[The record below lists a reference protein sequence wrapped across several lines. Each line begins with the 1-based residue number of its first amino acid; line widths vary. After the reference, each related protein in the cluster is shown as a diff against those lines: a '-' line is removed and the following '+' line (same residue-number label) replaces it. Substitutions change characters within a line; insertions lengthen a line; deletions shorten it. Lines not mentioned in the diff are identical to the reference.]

1 LKVSISTHFF
11 TYSPEKGTENK
22 NLKMEKHRY
31 NIYPEI
37 RGDDYARLMNDLQAN
52 GYDSKYPIW
61 IFENAILDGWNRQKI
76 CDELQI
82 APVYKNFNG
91 TNIDAFNLVIRS
103 NNRRN
108 MTSQQWACQIIKNEE
123 IVLALAAEAKEKMLS
138 GKSDPAQKIEQG
150 VNDKNARKTNSKL
163 VKLAGGKTNRT
174 YIAKAKRLQN
184 EDLEMFENVAKG
196 KLTFR
201 DVKEI
206 KNREYRKALSEK
218 GKSIVSTIDFRL
230 GDFETV
236 LGNIPTSS
244 IDAILTDPPFPYEC
258 IELWSKLSAFAKK
271 VLKPDGFCITY
282 AGQYF
287 LPEII
292 ERMSS
297 NLTYYWCF
305 CLHHLGDS
313 LIVNGVN
320 VMCLWKPILIFQ
332 NGKKRSKNLTID
344 LINDKKSKECH
355 DWQQSISSAERLIEM
370 FTEPG
375 DLLAEPF
382 AGSGSIII
390 ACKNLGRNIIASEI
404 NEETYNIAKANIDNN
419 INKL

>member
-1 LKVSISTHFF
+1 MKK
-11 TYSPEKGTENK
+11 YK
-22 NLKMEKHRY
+22 NLKMNKHKY

-37 RGDDYARLMNDLQAN
+37 RGDDYTRLSNDLQAN

-61 IFENAILDGWNRQKI
+61 IFEGAILDGWNRKKI

-91 TNIDAFNLVIRS
+91 TNIEAFNLVIRS

-108 MTSQQWACQIIKNEE
+108 MTNQQWACQIIKNEE
-123 IVLALAAEAKEKMLS
+123 IVKALEAEAKEKMLL
-138 GKSDPAQKIEQG
+138 GKSDPVQKIEQG
-150 VNDKNARKTNSKL
+150 VNDKNARKTNAKL

-174 YIAKAKRLQN
+174 YIANAKKLQK
-184 EDLEMFENVAKG
+184 EDLELFENVAKG
-196 KLTFR
+196 ELTFR

-218 GKSIVSTIDFRL
+218 GKSIISTVDFRL

-236 LGNIPTSS
+236 LCDIPDGSVDC
-244 IDAILTDPPFPYEC
+244 IITDPPYPYEY
-258 IELWSKLSAFAKK
+258 IELWSKLSAFAKR
-271 VLKPDGFCITY
+271 VLKPNGYCIAY
-282 AGQYF
+282 AGQYY

-332 NGKKRSKNLTID
+332 NGKKKAKNLTID
-344 LINDKKSKECH
+344 LINDKKSKKDCH
-355 DWQQSISSAERLIEM
+355 DWQQSILSAERIIEM
-370 FTEPG
+370 FTEPD
-375 DLLAEPF
+375 DLIVEPF
-382 AGSGSIII
+382 AGAGTTII
-390 ACKNLGRNIIASEI
+390 ACKILGRNIIAAEI
-404 NEETYNIAKANIDNN
+404 NDDTDNIAKANIDNTL
-419 INKL
+419 IK